1 MKLKFSCKIC
11 EKRGPFVHAYWFT
24 DERGLEHGLLYCRSC
39 GGVHESMGSSL
50 GVIKLLMGRFPA
62 EVIAVYDLATFQKL
76 LKISNPDFITP
87 AGLPGATVEA
97 MTADGRLLDEDL
109 TTARPALD
117 FLLECLADRDHIVRR
132 EAIIALARFR
142 EKRVVEP
149 LIEALKDENWD
160 VRRSAAIAL
169 GELGDR
175 KAKEPLN
182 ELLNTETGEYPVRE
196 EAAIALKKLES

>member
-1 MKLKFSCKIC
+1 MKLKFSCKVC
-11 EKRGPFVHAYWFT
+11 KQRGPFVHTYWYT

-39 GGVHESMGSSL
+39 GAVHESMGSAL
-50 GVIKLLMGRFPA
+50 GVIKLLTGRFPA

-76 LKISNPDFITP
+76 IKIGNPDFINR

-97 MTADGRLLDEDL
+97 MIADDRLPDEEL
-109 TTARPALD
+109 TTASPATD
-117 FLLECLADRDHIVRR
+117 FLLECLTDRDHIVRR
-132 EAIIALARFR
+132 EAIIALARLR

-169 GELGDR
+169 GELGDSQ
-175 KAKEPLN
+175 AKEPLS
-182 ELLNTETGEYPVRE
+182 ELLNTETREHLVRE

>member
-11 EKRGPFVHAYWFT
+11 KQRGPFVHAYWYS
-24 DERGLEHGLLYCRSC
+24 DEQGLEHGLLYCRSC

-50 GVIKLLMGRFPA
+50 GVIKLLMGRLPA
-62 EVIAVYDLATFQKL
+62 EVIAVYDRATFQKL
-76 LKISNPDFITP
+76 LKIGNPDFINR

-97 MTADGRLLDEDL
+97 MIADGRLLDEDL
-109 TTARPALD
+109 VESRPATDL
-117 FLLECLADRDHIVRR
+117 LLECLADPDPIVRR
-132 EAIIALARFR
+132 EAIVALTRFQ
-142 EKRVVEP
+142 EKHCVEP

-169 GELGDR
+169 GELGDSQ
-175 KAKEPLN
+175 AKEPLS
-182 ELLNTETGEYPVRE
+182 ELLNTETREHLVRE

>member
-1 MKLKFSCKIC
+1 
-11 EKRGPFVHAYWFT
+11 
-24 DERGLEHGLLYCRSC
+24 
-39 GGVHESMGSSL
+39 MGSSL

-62 EVIAVYDLATFQKL
+62 EVIAAYDLATFGKL
-76 LKISNPDFITP
+76 LKIGNPDFINR

-97 MTADGRLLDEDL
+97 MIADGRLLDEDL
-109 TTARPALD
+109 TTASPALD
-117 FLLECLADRDHIVRR
+117 FLLECLTDRDHIVRR

-169 GELGDR
+169 GELGDSQ
-175 KAKEPLN
+175 AKEPLN
-182 ELLNTETGEYPVRE
+182 ELLRTETREYLLRE
-196 EAAIALKKLES
+196 EVTAALKKLEN